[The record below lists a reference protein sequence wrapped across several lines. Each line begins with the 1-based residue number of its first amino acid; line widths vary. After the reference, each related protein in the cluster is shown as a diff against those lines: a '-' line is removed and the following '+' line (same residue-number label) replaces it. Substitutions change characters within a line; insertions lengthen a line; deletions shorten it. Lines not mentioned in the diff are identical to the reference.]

1 MKKTIFLLV
10 LCFISITLHAQAP
23 KAFQDTIS
31 FRNDLGIIIIPITF
45 NGVEK
50 QFAFDTGAQVTL
62 AFSWA
67 KDELKSTSKKI
78 NITSSN
84 GSKTKLRYYKSGV
97 INLGSREI
105 KKHRILRTDDSDI
118 FSCYNI
124 DGVLGVD
131 ITQHFNWTIDFKK
144 KILIMSPSDFYP
156 EEVKEM
162 HALDFDYKNTR
173 PSVFMEMNGKKIQFL
188 LDTGARDS
196 DVKKSQYRFIHLDEY
211 SKTKFYSGFYD
222 FNGTLT
228 KTESTTVLLPEIKSG
243 EVTITPAVDYGKQTT
258 KIGNSLWKDKR
269 LFLSLKNDELYVSDT
284 SIKDDS
290 WSYDCAAVIKDGKMI
305 VFLIK
310 EGSEAWKLGVRQ
322 GDQIKAIN
330 GKVFT
335 DFCSLNK
342 YQGQLKKD
350 KKNIEFEFA
359 NGKKLTIQRKQ
370 LFTTL

>member
-1 MKKTIFLLV
+1 MKKTILL
-10 LCFISITLHAQAP
+10 LLISFISIQFQAQAP
-23 KAFQDTIS
+23 KAYQDTIP

-67 KDELKSTSKKI
+67 KEELKPTSKKI
-78 NITSSN
+78 NLTSSN

-105 KKHRILRTDDSDI
+105 KKHRILRTEDSDI
-118 FSCYNI
+118 FSCYDI

-156 EEVKEM
+156 EDIHKM
-162 HALDFDYKNTR
+162 HALDFDFKNTR
-173 PSVFMEMNGKKIQFL
+173 PSVFMEMNGKKIKFL

-196 DVKKSQYRFIHLDEY
+196 DVKKSKYTFIHLDEY
-211 SKTKFYSGFYD
+211 PKIKFYNGFYD

-228 KTESTTVLLPEIKSG
+228 KTESSTIQLPEIQSG
-243 EVTITPAVDYGKQTT
+243 AVTMTPVVDYGKQTT

-269 LFLSLKNDELYVSDT
+269 LFLSLKNDKLYVSDT
-284 SIKDDS
+284 TIKDDS

-310 EGSEAWKLGVRQ
+310 EGSDAWKLGIRQ
-322 GDQIKAIN
+322 GDQIKTIN
-330 GKVFT
+330 GKIFT

-342 YQGQLKKD
+342 FQGQLKKE
-350 KKNIEFEFA
+350 KKNIEFEFT
-359 NGKKLTIQRKQ
+359 NGKKLTVQRKR
-370 LFTTL
+370 LFTTP